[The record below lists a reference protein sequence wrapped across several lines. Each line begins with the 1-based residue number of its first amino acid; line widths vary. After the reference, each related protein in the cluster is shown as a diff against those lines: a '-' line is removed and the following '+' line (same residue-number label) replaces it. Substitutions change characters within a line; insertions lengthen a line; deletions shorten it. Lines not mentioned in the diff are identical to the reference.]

1 MTSDLKWHKNTK
13 MLVKKAF
20 TRMVILQKLNKFKVK
35 ISDLLIIY
43 KLYIRSIV
51 EQNCQ
56 VWHYSLSEDDSH
68 SLERVQKVAMK
79 IILQQSYTDYN
90 QALDILEL
98 ETLYERRE
106 HLCLKFARK
115 CTKHPRAK
123 AMFPLNP
130 GSVNNSRYHEKF
142 FVQPAKSGRL
152 LHSAIPQMQ
161 RALNLE
167 FLNRSS

>member
-1 MTSDLKWHKNTK
+1 
-13 MLVKKAF
+13 MLVKKAY
-20 TRMVILQKLNKFKVK
+20 TRMVILQRLNKFKVK

-56 VWHYSLSEDDSH
+56 VWHHSLSEDDSH

-79 IILQQSYTDYN
+79 IILQQSYTDYK
-90 QALDILEL
+90 QALDKLDI

-115 CTKHPRAK
+115 CAQHPRAK
-123 AMFPLNP
+123 TMFPLNP
-130 GSVNNSRYHEKF
+130 VSVHNTRHHEKF
-142 FVQPAKSGRL
+142 LVQPAKSGRL

-161 RALNLE
+161 RALNQD
-167 FLNRSS
+167 FLKRSS